1 MPAVS
6 EIKEKF
12 ENGEFQYKKTN
23 DICRLLGVSS
33 RAGREA
39 VSAVLTEL
47 LQAGD
52 IVRDERGRFVSPEKL
67 SLVKGVLSGNE
78 RGFAF
83 LVREGEN
90 DLFIPHRSLHGAQH
104 KDTVFAR
111 ILGGERGDE
120 AEVYSILS
128 RGVKE
133 LTGTYYRGAGRLR
146 PAGR

>member
-1 MPAVS
+1 MSAIG
-6 EIKEKF
+6 EIREKF
-12 ENGEFQYKKTN
+12 NSGEFQYKKTN

-39 VSAVLTEL
+39 VSAVLAEL

-83 LVREGEN
+83 LVRDGES
-90 DLFIPHRSLHGAQH
+90 DLFIPHRSLHGAPLS
-104 KDTVFAR
+104 AR
-111 ILGGERGDE
+111 ST
-120 AEVYSILS
+120 A
-128 RGVKE
+128 
-133 LTGTYYRGAGRLR
+133 
-146 PAGR
+146 